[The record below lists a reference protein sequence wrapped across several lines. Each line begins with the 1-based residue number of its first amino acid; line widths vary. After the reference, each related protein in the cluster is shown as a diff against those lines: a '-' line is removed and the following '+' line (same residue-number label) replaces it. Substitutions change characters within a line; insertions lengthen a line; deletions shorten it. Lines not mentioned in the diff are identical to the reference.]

1 MRVKSCGVN
10 PFLCYSWNKR
20 IITLMLKVTPE
31 KITTYCIAQLITHTQ
46 GLWVMICYYC
56 VCYFL
61 KEHNCLPSVSVVQN
75 LPIMQE
81 SQENQVQ
88 SLGWENALV
97 EDTATHSVFLPG
109 ESHGQR
115 SLAGYSPWGHK
126 QLDTAEDT
134 QLIPT
139 KENKPSITK
148 IMTTRKQIIFP
159 VRNIQKKYIL
169 FKNPLNCVLYYYFK
183 MYFYEFI
190 LVCVE
195 SVVVYRLSCPM
206 PCGILVP

>member
-1 MRVKSCGVN
+1 
-10 PFLCYSWNKR
+10 
-20 IITLMLKVTPE
+20 
-31 KITTYCIAQLITHTQ
+31 
-46 GLWVMICYYC
+46 MIYYYC

-61 KEHNCLPSVSVVQN
+61 KEHNCFPSVSVVQN

-126 QLDTAEDT
+126 ELDTAEDT
-134 QLIPT
+134 QLILT
-139 KENKPSITK
+139 KENKPSIK
-148 IMTTRKQIIFP
+148 IMTTRKQILFP

-169 FKNPLNCVLYYYFK
+169 FLNPLNCVLYYYFK
-183 MYFYEFI
+183 MYFINLFLSVLSQLWCTG
-190 LVCVE
+190 LVATCHVG
-195 SVVVYRLSCPM
+195 SQFPDQR
-206 PCGILVP
+206 